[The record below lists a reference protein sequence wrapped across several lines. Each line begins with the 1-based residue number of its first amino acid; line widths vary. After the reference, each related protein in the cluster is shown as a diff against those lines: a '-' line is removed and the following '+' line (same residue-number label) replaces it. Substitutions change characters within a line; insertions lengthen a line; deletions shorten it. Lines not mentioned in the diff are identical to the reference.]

1 MWLKC
6 LQNESYSQIIFNHIK
21 CCQLFPTI
29 WNYLFLFFLK
39 NILTLSWRRSLSHRN
54 QSINLLYKLIGWF
67 LYGRDFVMKE
77 LEAFT
82 LRYSVNKLFR
92 KMSQN
97 SQDISAMES
106 FLVQLQ
112 IYTCKFSKIVATQVF
127 LCEFG
132 KFFRTAI
139 PQNNGER
146 LLYLSYTCP
155 WHN

>member
-1 MWLKC
+1 
-6 LQNESYSQIIFNHIK
+6 
-21 CCQLFPTI
+21 
-29 WNYLFLFFLK
+29 
-39 NILTLSWRRSLSHRN
+39 
-54 QSINLLYKLIGWF
+54 
-67 LYGRDFVMKE
+67 MKE
-77 LEAFT
+77 LKAFT

-106 FLVQLQ
+106 FLVKLQ

-146 LLYLSYTCP
+146 LLYLSFTCP
-155 WHN
+155 